1 MISIIIPTYNNSKQL
16 INTIHSISN
25 QNYDNIEIIIIDDA
39 STDDN
44 KGQIEKLKNKKIKY
58 YYNVDNLGTTQSR
71 LRGI

>member
-39 STDDN
+39 STDDT
-44 KGQIEKLKNKKIKY
+44 KGQIEKLKNKKI
-58 YYNVDNLGTTQSR
+58 
-71 LRGI
+71 